1 MQLLG
6 IGLVSL
12 ASAIV
17 LIMVGSIPFLG
28 VIIPNI
34 TARLYGDQV
43 HKTIGITALLES
55 VFLLFCD
62 IVARLVIYPY
72 EIPVSVIVGIFGAII
87 FSICWLGGKN
97 MLKKKGAYSLDCC
110 FLSS

>member
-1 MQLLG
+1 MQLVG

-17 LIMVGSIPFLG
+17 LIMVGSIPVLG

-43 HKTIGITALLES
+43 HKTIGITHCWEVFSYFFVISLL
-55 VFLLFCD
+55 
-62 IVARLVIYPY
+62 A
-72 EIPVSVIVGIFGAII
+72 
-87 FSICWLGGKN
+87 W
-97 MLKKKGAYSLDCC
+97 
-110 FLSS
+110 